1 MFNKKEIAELRSEIS
16 KLNQVVDEANKNIG
30 ALKSSSEDSKKIILE
45 KINDITTRQVS
56 YFEEFDKSLTAFNDM
71 NLRYRKEFDSLGN
84 FKNQLTDKI
93 LERID
98 REVKDELQKHF
109 AKLELEK
116 KNFETLSKE
125 LENLK
130 NEIQKLKT
138 ISETIK
144 AIDFELVNYTKKLAQ
159 EDHEKLR
166 LMMQVDNL
174 QKLIGKIRQGKHQ

>member
-84 FKNQLTDKI
+84 FKNQLADKI
-93 LERID
+93 LEKID
-98 REVKDELQKHF
+98 KEVKEELLKHF
-109 AKLELEK
+109 SKLELERR
-116 KNFETLSKE
+116 NFETLSKE

-130 NEIQKLKT
+130 NEIQKLRG

-144 AIDFELVNYTKKLAQ
+144 KMDFELVNYTKKLTQ
-159 EDHEKLR
+159 EDHEKLK
-166 LMMQVDNL
+166 LMTQIDNL
-174 QKLIGKIRQGKHQ
+174 QKLIGKMRQGRH